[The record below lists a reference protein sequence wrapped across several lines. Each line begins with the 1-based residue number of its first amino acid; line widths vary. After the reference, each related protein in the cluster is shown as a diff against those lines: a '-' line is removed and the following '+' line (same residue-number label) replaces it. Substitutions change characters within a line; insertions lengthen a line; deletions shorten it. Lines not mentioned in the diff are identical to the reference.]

1 MACAVTPR
9 SRRLLHALAGRGQGW
24 LLAAAGVLL
33 LVARAFVPAVGQL
46 DTPALAL
53 AVGLVVLGVVLPTLV
68 EADLGATGLR
78 FKRLVEE
85 RDAETE
91 RTFSPGFVDSLTRFA
106 VRLAGEREA
115 VTLVEEALARTY
127 ADWHFVPAHRRRLH
141 VLCTMVHLSLGTAH
155 LDGGGGRT
163 ARPDVASTGGRLA
176 GLAPRQR
183 ALLLL
188 RHYESLGDDQIAEV
202 MGEPLQRTQR
212 DLATAELVLAGDR
225 APEVAP

>member
-1 MACAVTPR
+1 MWHGR
-9 SRRLLHALAGRGQGW
+9 EGRHGLRRHASVATALHALAGRGQGW

-33 LVARAFVPAVGQL
+33 LVEREFVPAVGQL
-46 DTPALAL
+46 DTPVLAL

-68 EADLGATGLR
+68 KADLGATGLS

-163 ARPDVASTGGRLA
+163 AWVTHLDGVGDVEPQPLPSRGA
-176 GLAPRQR
+176 LAPPHSRGQQPPPGS
-183 ALLLL
+183 ALT
-188 RHYESLGDDQIAEV
+188 RPARRPRRRFG
-202 MGEPLQRTQR
+202 
-212 DLATAELVLAGDR
+212 
-225 APEVAP
+225 

>member
-46 DTPALAL
+46 DTAVLTL

-68 EADLGATGLR
+68 EAELGATGLS

-91 RTFSPGFVDSLTRFA
+91 RTFSPGFVDSLSRFA
-106 VRLAGEREA
+106 VRLAGEHEA
-115 VTLVEEALARTY
+115 VALVEEALARTY
-127 ADWHFVPAHRRRLH
+127 ADWRLVPAHRRRLH
-141 VLCTMVHLSLGTAH
+141 VLCTMVHLALGAVH
-155 LDGGGGRT
+155 LDGGERT
-163 ARPDVASTGGRLA
+163 ARPDAASTGGRLVE
-176 GLAPRQR
+176 LAPRHR

-188 RHYESLGDDQIAEV
+188 RHYESLSEDQIAEV
-202 MGEPLQRTQR
+202 MGEPLERTR
-212 DLATAELVLAGDR
+212 RELATAELALAGEH